1 MFENYPKVRIEL
13 PSAFKNIY
21 AEHYKK
27 NREGQTSASSLSQKM
42 ERWLHRKVAKDVNG
56 IGNKSTLEIG
66 AGTLN
71 QLHYEKTAPYDIIE
85 PFAEL
90 YINSPLKNKVNRIFK
105 DIDEVGETDQYDR
118 ITSIAT
124 FEHITD
130 LPKVVAKTCVHL
142 KDNGTLRVSIPNEGT
157 FLWKMGYRLTTGI
170 EFKLKYGLDY
180 SVLMNYEHVN
190 TAKEIE
196 HVLNFFYGKVKCS
209 CFGINKRIAF
219 YRFYECSDPKRELAK
234 EYLDTLKVKR
244 DAPSKAVPYEQ
255 PKETM
260 GN

>member
-1 MFENYPKVRIEL
+1 MFENYPKVRFEL
-13 PSAFKNIY
+13 PLEFKNIY

-42 ERWLHRKVAKDVNG
+42 EGWLHRKVAKDV
-56 IGNKSTLEIG
+56 IGVNDKSTLEIG

-71 QLHYEKTAPYDIIE
+71 QLQYEQTAPYDIIE

-90 YINSPLKNKVNRIFK
+90 YTNSPLKSKVNKIFK
-105 DIDEVGETDQYDR
+105 DIDEIGENDQYDR

-130 LPKVVAKTCVHL
+130 LPKVVAKTCLHI

-157 FLWKMGYRLTTGI
+157 FLWKLGYKLTTGI

-180 SVLMNYEHVN
+180 SILMNYEHVN

-196 HVLNFFYGKVKCS
+196 QVLKYFYGKVKCS

-219 YRFYECSDPKRELAK
+219 YRFYECSHPNRELAK
-234 EYLDTLKVKR
+234 AYLNTLAVKGDR
-244 DAPSKAVPYEQ
+244 VQEAVARE
-255 PKETM
+255 ESHISID
-260 GN
+260 